1 MPTKYTVFCVDLF
14 GLAVASYDLHAGDD
28 DAAKTEARQFLASH
42 PSGGLGRSPMG
53 CSVGPRGTVFYPGAL
68 G

>member
-28 DAAKTEARQFLASH
+28 DAAKAEARQFLSSY
-42 PSGGLGRSPMG
+42 PSVEVWDGARWVARLVREEQS
-53 CSVGPRGTVFYPGAL
+53 SIRGH
-68 G
+68 